1 MKKNYIVFVR
11 DHTGS
16 MRSIVDAARKDY
28 NSTIETVKSATL
40 ATNQD
45 TIVSVVKCGHG
56 DEAIVHNEI
65 IHSSIAALQ
74 PIAEGAYRADARG
87 TPLFASIYRAIEL
100 LKATPDYNDP
110 EVSFLIN
117 ATTDGGE
124 TEDRNGGPALGR
136 MIKELQSTD
145 RWTFTFRVP
154 RGVKQ
159 ALVRHGIAE
168 GNILEWDQS
177 AKGMATAQ
185 AQSKEAFTEYFT
197 ARSTGA
203 RSTSTFYAN
212 MKDVKPA
219 DVAKA
224 LEEISANVVLW
235 TVAKAEDGSEIR
247 PFVESRLK
255 GESLLKGAAFYQL
268 TKVEK
273 KIQDHKRIVIRDKT
287 SKAIYGGDAARTM
300 LGLPAFGDVRLVPKD
315 LGNYDV
321 FIQSTSV
328 NRKVPAG
335 SEVLYWS
342 AIGEPFKEGPSAR

>member
-197 ARSTGA
+197 ARSAGA

-212 MKDVKPA
+212 MKDVKSA

-224 LEEISANVVLW
+224 LEEISAAVVLW

-255 GESLLKGAAFYQL
+255 GEPLLKGAAFYQL
-268 TKVEK
+268 AKVEK
-273 KIQDHKRIVIRDKT
+273 KIQENKRIVIHDKNT
-287 SKAIYGGDAARTM
+287 GGFYTGAAARSV
-300 LGLPAFGDVRLVPKD
+300 LGLPTVGDIRLAPENLANFEIFV
-315 LGNYDV
+315 
-321 FIQSTSV
+321 QSTSV
-328 NRKVPAG
+328 NRKVTAG
-335 SEVLYWS
+335 SKVLYW
-342 AIGEPFKEGPSAR
+342 AAVGIPFKEGISSY